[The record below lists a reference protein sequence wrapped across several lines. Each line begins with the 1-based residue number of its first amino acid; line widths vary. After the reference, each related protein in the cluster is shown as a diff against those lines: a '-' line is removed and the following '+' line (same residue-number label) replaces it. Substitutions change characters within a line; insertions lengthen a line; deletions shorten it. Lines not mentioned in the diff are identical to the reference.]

1 MEHLDREPEAYLAT
15 QKTKM
20 AVVENLGLLLGSAVP
35 SFMDTLKFIRQSQ
48 ENAEQLRIQRARL
61 AADQRVAE
69 LRQRIEDLQAVDDV
83 RQAVFTEGDTRWNTA
98 YVDAI
103 TNVGK
108 EQADALFFRGEDPVV
123 MTESDLDSVMDL
135 TKRVTATGG
144 AGGAGLTAEQ
154 RAKLDYYKGIV
165 DFQEQ
170 GVNNLRTERSNLVA
184 ERDRYGPS
192 TEQFSQVQSLIT
204 GLDNEIGQ
212 RNEALGIARTDL
224 QIIIL
229 NPELDFGGVTD
240 RRKQIIELSRQR
252 EPAQVGGGQ
261 AFMRPGAP
269 VQEFSPTE
277 WITTYT
283 PYNLQGPEREV
294 RPTAQD
300 TTEAKQI
307 LEQFR
312 EQDDETLRIMG
323 REVST
328 ELY

>member
-1 MEHLDREPEAYLAT
+1 
-15 QKTKM
+15 M

-144 AGGAGLTAEQ
+144 AGGAGLIPEQ
-154 RAKLDYYKGIV
+154 KNKIDYYKGIV

-184 ERDRYGPS
+184 ERDRYDPDMPQYR
-192 TEQFSQVQSLIT
+192 EVQNLIT
-204 GLDNEIGQ
+204 GLDNEIGE

-261 AFMRPGAP
+261 AFRQPGAP
-269 VQEFSPTE
+269 VQEFSPTS
-277 WITTYT
+277 WSTTYT

-300 TTEAKQI
+300 TTGARQMI
-307 LEQFR
+307 EQFR
-312 EQDDETLRIMG
+312 EQDDETLRMMG
-323 REVST
+323 GVSP

>member
-1 MEHLDREPEAYLAT
+1 
-15 QKTKM
+15 M

-48 ENAEQLRIQRARL
+48 ENAEQLRIQRAKL

-108 EQADALFFRGEDPVV
+108 EQADALFFRDEDPVV
-123 MTESDLDSVMDL
+123 MTESDLDNVMDL

-144 AGGAGLTAEQ
+144 AGGAGLTPEQ
-154 RAKLDYYKGIV
+154 KNKIDFYKGQL

-170 GVNNLRTERSNLVA
+170 GVNSLRTERSRLVA
-184 ERDRYGPS
+184 ERDQWDATATQYR
-192 TEQFSQVQSLIT
+192 QVQNLIE
-204 GLDNEIGQ
+204 GIDSEIGE
-212 RNEALGIARTDL
+212 RNEALGIARIDL
-224 QIIIL
+224 QTIIL
-229 NPELDFGGVTD
+229 NPEFDFGQVTES
-240 RRKQIIELSRQR
+240 RNRIIESSRQR

-261 AFMRPGAP
+261 SLRRPGAP
-269 VQEFSPTE
+269 VQEFSPTS
-277 WITTYT
+277 WISTYT
-283 PYNLQGPEREV
+283 PYNLQGPGREV

-300 TTEAKQI
+300 TTESRQM
-307 LEQFR
+307 LDEFR
-312 EQDDETLRIMG
+312 KQDDETLRILG
-323 REVST
+323 GVSP

>member
-1 MEHLDREPEAYLAT
+1 
-15 QKTKM
+15 M

-144 AGGAGLTAEQ
+144 AGGAGLIPEQ
-154 RAKLDYYKGIV
+154 KNKIDYYKGIV

-184 ERDRYGPS
+184 QRDQFNTGATQYGRMQQQIDNLDS
-192 TEQFSQVQSLIT
+192 EIQRREQ
-204 GLDNEIGQ
+204 GLSV
-212 RNEALGIARTDL
+212 ARRDL
-224 QIIIL
+224 QNAIE
-229 NPELDFGGVTD
+229 NPDLSFGGIED
-240 RRKQIIELSRQR
+240 RTKEQIELLQR
-252 EPAQVGGGQ
+252 STTPTQIQGGSSFGPPSVFGFPQPPTYPAG
-261 AFMRPGAP
+261 
-269 VQEFSPTE
+269 SPLNSATINPRIE
-277 WITTYT
+277 V
-283 PYNLQGPEREV
+283 NQGV
-294 RPTAQD
+294 TPTAQD
-300 TTEAKQI
+300 TTGARQM
-307 LEQFR
+307 LEQLR
-312 EQDDETLRIMG
+312 EQDQEALRILG
-323 REVST
+323 DTSRRT
-328 ELY
+328 Y